1 MGIASRR
8 IPKGSCMMKAKTEEI
23 LFASLQKNTELT
35 DTHIKDVIE
44 IVKNSKI
51 VGHKAK
57 DEMIEKFI
65 EVLSCS
71 REFANKLYNI
81 CMEAYILKH

>member
-1 MGIASRR
+1 MVTAFRR
-8 IPKGSCMMKAKTEEI
+8 ILKESCMMKAKTEKS
-23 LFASLQKNTELT
+23 LFATLQKKTDLT
-35 DTHIKDVIE
+35 DTQIKEVIE

-57 DEMIEKFI
+57 DEMIKKFI

-71 REFANKLYNI
+71 REFASELYNI
-81 CMEAYILKH
+81 CMEAYILNL

>member
-8 IPKGSCMMKAKTEEI
+8 IPKGSCMMKAKTEKA
-23 LFASLQKNTELT
+23 LLSSLKEKTKLT
-35 DTHIKDVIE
+35 DTEIKEVIE

-57 DEMIEKFI
+57 DEIIEKFI